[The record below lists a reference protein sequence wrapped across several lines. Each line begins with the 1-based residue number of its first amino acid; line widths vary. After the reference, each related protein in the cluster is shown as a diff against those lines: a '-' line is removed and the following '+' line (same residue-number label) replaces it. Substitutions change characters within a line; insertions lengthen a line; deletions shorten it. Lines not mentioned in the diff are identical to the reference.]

1 MGAIS
6 LKLGDISIEGKR
18 GHFHRGATREL
29 HRELH
34 PEPVV
39 RVATWAALFGDML
52 GVAAFLPAL
61 AEVVPL
67 KSWLEHTRV

>member
-1 MGAIS
+1 
-6 LKLGDISIEGKR
+6 L
-18 GHFHRGATREL
+18 HREL